1 MKIMKVGYIRVST
14 TKQNLD
20 RQLKQMSDEKV
31 DKLFEEK
38 VSGKNT
44 NRVEFQKMLNFVR
57 QDDAVI
63 VTSLDRLGRNYDD
76 IKSTVSKLHSKNVTL
91 KILDAPFLAFNTGN
105 KLLDKAMFDM
115 FLSLLSYIAQNE
127 REKIKDRQREGI
139 ALAKEKGIYKGRPSE
154 YGPAVNDP
162 QKKIIYNTVCQLLEQ
177 QVAITTIAKTVGLSR
192 PTIYKIK
199 KIASQVN

>member
-1 MKIMKVGYIRVST
+1 MNVGYIRVST

-20 RQLKQMSDEKV
+20 RQLKQMADEKV
-31 DKLFEEK
+31 GKIFEEK
-38 VSGKNT
+38 ISGKDT
-44 NRVEFQKMLNFVR
+44 NRAEFQKMLNFVR

-76 IKSTVSKLHSKNVTL
+76 IKSTVSELHSKNVTL
-91 KILDAPFLAFNTGN
+91 KILDAPFLTFNTGN

-139 ALAKEKGIYKGRPSE
+139 ALAKEKGVYKGRPSE
-154 YGPAVNDP
+154 YTPIANDP
-162 QKKIIYNTVCQLLEQ
+162 QKKIIYETVCRLLNQ

-199 KIASQVN
+199 KIASQVD

>member
-1 MKIMKVGYIRVST
+1 MKVGYIRVST

-44 NRVEFQKMLNFVR
+44 NRAEFQKMLNFVR
-57 QDDAVI
+57 QDDAVV

-76 IKSTVSKLHSKNVTL
+76 IKSTVSELHSKNVAL
-91 KILDAPFLAFNTGN
+91 KILDAPFLNFNTGN
-105 KLLDKAMFDM
+105 RLLDKAMFDM

-139 ALAKEKGIYKGRPSE
+139 ALAKERGIYKGRLPE
-154 YGPAVNDP
+154 YGPNVNDP
-162 QKKIIYNTVCQLLEQ
+162 QKRIIYETVCLLLKQ